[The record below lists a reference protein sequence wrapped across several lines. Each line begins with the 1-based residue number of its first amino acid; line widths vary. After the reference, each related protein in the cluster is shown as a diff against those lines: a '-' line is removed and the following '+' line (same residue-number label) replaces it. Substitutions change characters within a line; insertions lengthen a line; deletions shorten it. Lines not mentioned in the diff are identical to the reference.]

1 MARNSKRS
9 STGIRWDEGKMRY
22 RISYKDADGKWRR
35 EHAGRTFEAAK
46 RQLTTRKRQVREGTL
61 DLERDVGPNVTLAGY
76 VRRWEAQQ
84 AVGKR
89 RNIER
94 EVRQLRLHALPML
107 GDRPVNRITPPD
119 ILRLCW
125 SSYEPDEQRRKGNG
139 KLGEKS
145 VHNLK
150 GVLSSVFSLA
160 VFEGVMDRN
169 PCAQIPRGKLPKIG
183 KQKRPLYNREEARAL
198 MTDPRIPPDRRVFHT
213 LQGLTGLRVGE
224 VAGLRWRDHDP
235 RTRPLGALH
244 VHCQYDGQPLKTA
257 SGADTK
263 ARMVPVHPELAR
275 VLFEWRSHGFAAV
288 YGRQPT
294 EEDFIIPDRR
304 TMGARTPSQV
314 TKAPD
319 HDCAAVGIEDKGTHG
334 FRRYFITY
342 ARADGASP
350 DVLERFTHNRRG
362 EIIDVY
368 TSFEW
373 PTLCQAVS
381 CLKVDLE
388 RGKRIDFPR
397 LGNRVWDTFL
407 DTEVDPARK
416 LNDFNPK
423 MVEAVGIEQP
433 GVRLVPTILE
443 RFRGQ
448 VSRRARP
455 KNTNKTR

>member
-1 MARNSKRS
+1 MVERKKRS
-9 STGIRWDEGKMRY
+9 AIGIRWDEGKRRY
-22 RISYKDADGKWRR
+22 RVSYKDGDGKWRR

-46 RQLTTRKRQVREGTL
+46 RKLPTRKRQVREGTL
-61 DLERDVGPNVTLAGY
+61 DLERDAGPNVTLAGY

-89 RNIER
+89 RNVER
-94 EVRQLRLHALPML
+94 EARQLRLHALPTL
-107 GDRPVNRITPPD
+107 GRRPVNSITPPD

-125 SSYEPDEQRRKGNG
+125 SCYEPDEQHRRTRG

-183 KQKRPLYNREEARAL
+183 KQKRPLYDREEARAL
-198 MTDPRIPPDRRVFHT
+198 MTDPRIPPDRRMFHT

-224 VAGLRWRDHDP
+224 VAGLRWRDYDP

-275 VLFEWRSHGFAAV
+275 VLSEWRLEGFAEV
-288 YGRQPT
+288 YLRQPT
-294 EEDFIIPDRR
+294 EEDFIVPDRR
-304 TMGARTPSQV
+304 NMGARTPSQV

-319 HDCAAVGIEDKGTHG
+319 HDCAAVGIADKGTHA

-373 PTLCQAVS
+373 PTLCRAVR

-388 RGKRIDFPR
+388 RGKRLDFGPAAD
-397 LGNRVWDTFL
+397 RVWDTFL
-407 DTEVDPARK
+407 DTEVDPGRN

-423 MVEAVGIEQP
+423 LVEAVGI
-433 GVRLVPTILE
+433 
-443 RFRGQ
+443 
-448 VSRRARP
+448 
-455 KNTNKTR
+455 KNI

>member
-9 STGIRWDEGKMRY
+9 STGIRWDEGKTRY

-61 DLERDVGPNVTLAGY
+61 DIDRDVGPNVTLASY
-76 VRRWEAQQ
+76 VERWKAQQ
-84 AVGKR
+84 TVGKR
-89 RNIER
+89 RNVER
-94 EVRQLRLHALPML
+94 EGRQLRLHAFPML

-125 SSYEPDEQRRKGNG
+125 SCYEPDEQRRRANG

-160 VFEGVMDRN
+160 VFEGVADRN

-183 KQKRPLYNREEARAL
+183 KQKRPLYNREEACAL
-198 MTDPRIPPDRRVFHT
+198 MTDARIPPDRRMFHT

-224 VAGLRWRDHDP
+224 VAGLRWRDYDH

-263 ARMVPVHPELAR
+263 ARMVPVHPELAWS
-275 VLFEWRSHGFAAV
+275 LSHWRLQGFAAA

-294 EEDFIIPDRR
+294 EEDYVVPDRR
-304 TMGARTPSQV
+304 NMGARTPSQV

-319 HDCAAVGIEDKGTHG
+319 HDCAAVGIADKGTHG

-373 PTLCQAVS
+373 PTLCRAVS
-381 CLKVDLE
+381 CLKVDLKH
-388 RGKRIDFPR
+388 GKHIDFPR
-397 LGNRVWDTFL
+397 LGTRVWDTFL
-407 DTEVDPARK
+407 DTELDPARK
-416 LNDFNPK
+416 LNDFNRK
-423 MVEAVGIEQP
+423 MVEAVGSENM
-433 GVRLVPTILE
+433 G
-443 RFRGQ
+443 FRADSGNY
-448 VSRRARP
+448 R
-455 KNTNKTR
+455 

>member
-1 MARNSKRS
+1 
-9 STGIRWDEGKMRY
+9 
-22 RISYKDADGKWRR
+22 
-35 EHAGRTFEAAK
+35 
-46 RQLTTRKRQVREGTL
+46 
-61 DLERDVGPNVTLAGY
+61 
-76 VRRWEAQQ
+76 
-84 AVGKR
+84 
-89 RNIER
+89 
-94 EVRQLRLHALPML
+94 
-107 GDRPVNRITPPD
+107 
-119 ILRLCW
+119 
-125 SSYEPDEQRRKGNG
+125 
-139 KLGEKS
+139 
-145 VHNLK
+145 
-150 GVLSSVFSLA
+150 
-160 VFEGVMDRN
+160 VFEGVADRN

-183 KQKRPLYNREEARAL
+183 KQKRPLYNREEACAL
-198 MTDPRIPPDRRVFHT
+198 MTDARIPPDRRMFHT

-224 VAGLRWRDHDP
+224 VAGLRWHDYDH

-275 VLFEWRSHGFAAV
+275 VLSEWRSHGFAAV

-373 PTLCQAVS
+373 PTLCRAVS
-381 CLKVDLE
+381 CLKVDLKH
-388 RGKRIDFPR
+388 GKHIDFPR

-433 GVRLVPTILE
+433 AIRLI
-443 RFRGQ
+443 
-448 VSRRARP
+448 
-455 KNTNKTR
+455 

>member
-1 MARNSKRS
+1 MSCVGARNYTVARNSKRS

-22 RISYKDADGKWRR
+22 RISYKDAEGTWRR

-61 DLERDVGPNVTLAGY
+61 NLDRNVGPNVTLASY

-89 RNIER
+89 RNVER
-94 EVRQLRLHALPML
+94 EVRQLRLHAFPTL

-125 SSYEPDEQRRKGNG
+125 SCYEPEEQRRRANG

-160 VFEGVMDRN
+160 VFEGVADRN

-198 MTDPRIPPDRRVFHT
+198 MTDARIPSDRRMFHT

-224 VAGLRWRDHDP
+224 VAGLRWGDYDR
-235 RTRPLGALH
+235 RTTPLGALH

-275 VLFEWRSHGFAAV
+275 LLSEWRSRGFAAV
-288 YGRQPT
+288 YGRLPT
-294 EEDFIIPDRR
+294 EEDCIIPDRR
-304 TMGARTPSQV
+304 NMGARTPSQV

-319 HDCAAVGIEDKGTHG
+319 HDCAAVGIADKGTHG

-373 PTLCQAVS
+373 PTLCRAVS
-381 CLKVDLE
+381 CLKVDLKH
-388 RGKRIDFPR
+388 GKHIDFPR

-423 MVEAVGIEQP
+423 MVEAVGIEN
-433 GVRLVPTILE
+433 I
-443 RFRGQ
+443 RFRADSCNYG
-448 VSRRARP
+448 
-455 KNTNKTR
+455 

>member
-1 MARNSKRS
+1 MCCDGARNCTVARNSKRS

-61 DLERDVGPNVTLAGY
+61 DLDRDVGPNVTLAGY

-89 RNIER
+89 RNIAR

-119 ILRLCW
+119 ILRVCW
-125 SSYEPDEQRRKGNG
+125 SRYEPDEQRRKGKG

-160 VFEGVMDRN
+160 VFEGVTDRN

-183 KQKRPLYNREEARAL
+183 KQKRPLYNREEACAL

-224 VAGLRWRDHDP
+224 VAGLRWRDYDP

-275 VLFEWRSHGFAAV
+275 VLSEWRSHGFAAV

-294 EEDFIIPDRR
+294 EEDCIIPDRR

-373 PTLCQAVS
+373 PTLCRAVS

-416 LNDFNPK
+416 LNDFNRK
-423 MVEAVGIEQP
+423 MVEAVGIENSA
-433 GVRLVPTILE
+433 
-443 RFRGQ
+443 FRADSG
-448 VSRRARP
+448 
-455 KNTNKTR
+455 NYG

>member
-1 MARNSKRS
+1 MARNSKRA
-9 STGIRWDEGKMRY
+9 STGIRWDEGKRY

-35 EHAGRTFEAAK
+35 EHAGRAFEAAK

-84 AVGKR
+84 AAGKR

-94 EVRQLRLHALPML
+94 EVRQLRLHPLPTL

-119 ILRLCW
+119 ILRVCW
-125 SSYEPDEQRRKGNG
+125 SRYEPDEQRRKGKG

-160 VFEGVMDRN
+160 VFEGVTDRN
-169 PCAQIPRGKLPKIG
+169 PCTQIPRGKLPKIG
-183 KQKRPLYNREEARAL
+183 KQKRPLYNREEACAL
-198 MTDPRIPPDRRVFHT
+198 MTDPRIPPERRVFHT

-224 VAGLRWRDHDP
+224 VAGLRWHDYDP
-235 RTRPLGALH
+235 QTRPLGALH

-263 ARMVPVHPELAR
+263 ARMVPVHSELAR
-275 VLFEWRSHGFAAV
+275 MLSEWRSHGFAAV

-294 EEDFIIPDRR
+294 VEDHIIPDRR

-314 TKAPD
+314 TKAPGQ
-319 HDCAAVGIEDKGTHG
+319 DCAAVGIEDKGTHG

-350 DVLERFTHNRRG
+350 DVLER
-362 EIIDVY
+362 
-368 TSFEW
+368 
-373 PTLCQAVS
+373 
-381 CLKVDLE
+381 
-388 RGKRIDFPR
+388 GKRIDFPR

-416 LNDFNPK
+416 LNDFK
-423 MVEAVGIEQP
+423 RKLVEAVGIEPCCQRYANSTRTLGFP
-433 GVRLVPTILE
+433 AYRDQTYGTRALTHVP
-443 RFRGQ
+443 
-448 VSRRARP
+448 
-455 KNTNKTR
+455 

>member
-1 MARNSKRS
+1 MARHDKRS

-22 RISYKDADGKWRR
+22 RISYKDAEGTWRR

-61 DLERDVGPNVTLAGY
+61 DLDRNVGPNVTLASY

-89 RNIER
+89 RNVER
-94 EVRQLRLHALPML
+94 EVRQLRLHAFPML

-125 SSYEPDEQRRKGNG
+125 SCYEPDEQRRRANG

-160 VFEGVMDRN
+160 VFEGVADRN

-198 MTDPRIPPDRRVFHT
+198 MTDARIPSDRRMFHT

-224 VAGLRWRDHDP
+224 VAGLRWGDYDR
-235 RTRPLGALH
+235 RTTPLGALH

-275 VLFEWRSHGFAAV
+275 LLSEWRSRGFAAV
-288 YGRQPT
+288 YGRLPT

-319 HDCAAVGIEDKGTHG
+319 HDCAAVGIADKGTHG

-373 PTLCQAVS
+373 PTLCRAVS
-381 CLKVDLE
+381 CLKVDLKH
-388 RGKRIDFPR
+388 GKHIDFPR

-423 MVEAVGIEQP
+423 LVEAVGIE
-433 GVRLVPTILE
+433 PTSGNGPE
-443 RFRGQ
+443 
-448 VSRRARP
+448 
-455 KNTNKTR
+455 